1 MSKRESHING
11 VRMYSDVF
19 ENDSNAGKKTVEYYK
34 KVQKTTTQTEI
45 QVGNNP
51 STKKVV
57 STTIIQ
63 NGDNAPQVSK
73 KFIPQII
80 MEVLEIEEDLIAL
93 KDLEILKIMEY
104 HQNIQKK

>member
-1 MSKRESHING
+1 MPLK
-11 VRMYSDVF
+11 Y
-19 ENDSNAGKKTVEYYK
+19 
-34 KVQKTTTQTEI
+34 
-45 QVGNNP
+45 P
-51 STKKVV
+51 
-57 STTIIQ
+57 
-63 NGDNAPQVSK
+63 K